1 MNLRATDHPEFDAW
15 RWNEYWI
22 PLDVVIEFKRDVYQ
36 MALTELARFLPR
48 GAHHNRYLRSGM
60 RPHHREDIGRNV
72 ERASMPSGG
81 RDPDP
86 AETPPLPLDQ
96 RRHEPPAV

>member
-15 RWNEYWI
+15 RWNEYWV
-22 PLDVVIEFKRDVYQ
+22 PLELVIEFKRDVYQ

-60 RPHHREDIGRNV
+60 RPHHRDDLE
-72 ERASMPSGG
+72 P
-81 RDPDP
+81 
-86 AETPPLPLDQ
+86 
-96 RRHEPPAV
+96 RRHEHDVPSGDEVTTSAVPPDLSNG